1 MPPRSPT
8 PSPAPAKPAKP
19 RAATAR
25 APAKAA
31 PATTPATTPAFGA
44 TGPSGQE
51 LKASPAT
58 RLTVGDRAPEFAL
71 SADDGKTYALKDLRG
86 RRVVLY
92 FYPRDATP
100 GCTTEARDF
109 RDRQPAFAGAGAMVL
124 GVSGDDLKSHARF
137 RDKHSLSFPLLS
149 DPDHAVATAFAAYG
163 EKVLYGRK
171 SLGILRSTFVI
182 GPDGAIEAVWQPVK
196 VPGHAEAV
204 LAAVAAA
211 PRG

>member
-1 MPPRSPT
+1 MPPRSPAPSPST
-8 PSPAPAKPAKP
+8 PSKRPASKAT
-19 RAATAR
+19 TAR

-31 PATTPATTPAFGA
+31 AGA
-44 TGPSGQE
+44 TGPSGHE
-51 LKASPAT
+51 PKASPAT
-58 RLTVGDRAPEFAL
+58 RLEVGDRAPEFAL
-71 SADDGKTYALKDLRG
+71 AADDGRTYALKDLRG

-100 GCTTEARDF
+100 GCTTEACDF
-109 RDRQPAFAGAGAMVL
+109 RDRQPAFAGAGATVL

-137 RDKHSLSFPLLS
+137 RSKHTLSFPLLS
-149 DPDHAVATAFAAYG
+149 DPDHAVATAYGAYG
-163 EKVLYGRK
+163 EKVLYGKK
-171 SLGILRSTFVI
+171 SVGILRSTFVI

-204 LAAVAAA
+204 LATVTAA

>member
-1 MPPRSPT
+1 MTQQIIPH
-8 PSPAPAKPAKP
+8 
-19 RAATAR
+19 
-25 APAKAA
+25 
-31 PATTPATTPAFGA
+31 FEVEA
-44 TGPSGQE
+44 TGPQRFSTAAFKGQ
-51 LKASPAT
+51 K
-58 RLTVGDRAPEFAL
+58 
-71 SADDGKTYALKDLRG
+71 Y
-86 RRVVLY
+86 VLY

-100 GCTTEARDF
+100 GCTTEACDF